1 MKNIFENKSI
11 FVSGGTGSWSNEL
24 IKQLL
29 QFHNPKEIIIYSRGE
44 FAQVLMER
52 KFNNKKL
59 KFVIGDIRDY
69 KRLNESM
76 KNVDFVFHLAA
87 LKHVPVCEENIDEC
101 IKTNIFGVQN
111 VVDCAI
117 NNNVKMVLDLS
128 TDKACN
134 PVNIYGLSKSLGEKI
149 ILDANKNGKTKFV
162 CIRSGNAIGT
172 SGSVIQRFIE
182 KAKNKETIPITD
194 IDMTRFFIPLKDAI
208 KLVLEISHEC
218 IGGEIFAL
226 KMFSVKIIDIAN
238 VLWEFYNPKDTIK
251 KNIIGIRQG
260 EKLNETLVLE
270 QEMLRAVEKETHYI
284 IYPHGKLKNQNL
296 IKNLKEYSSND
307 VDLLNKNEIMPLL
320 KRGGCI

>member
-1 MKNIFENKSI
+1 MYKNKSI
-11 FVSGGTGSWSNEL
+11 ILTGGTGSWGQEL
-24 IKQLL
+24 TKQLL

-44 FAQVLMER
+44 FAQVSMER

-59 KFVIGDIRDY
+59 KFVIGDIRDHD
-69 KRLNESM
+69 RLNESM
-76 KNVDFVFHLAA
+76 NNVDFVFHLAA
-87 LKHVPVCEENIDEC
+87 LKHVPICEEHIGES
-101 IKTNIFGVQN
+101 IKTNVIGVQN

-117 NNNVKMVLDLS
+117 NNNVKMVVDLS
-128 TDKACN
+128 TDKVCN
-134 PVNIYGLSKSLGEKI
+134 PSNVYGICKSLAEKI
-149 ILDANKNGKTKFV
+149 IINANKNKKTKFF

-172 SGSVIQRFIE
+172 SGSVIPHFIE

-208 KLVLEISHEC
+208 KLVLEISEKSD
-218 IGGEIFAL
+218 GGEIFAL

-238 VLWEFYNPKDTIK
+238 VLWEFYNPKDAIK
-251 KNIIGIRQG
+251 INIIGIRQG

-307 VDLLNKNEIMPLL
+307 VDLLNENEIMPLL